1 MSRPFP
7 VSIIRAAGPGSLP
20 EPDNWS
26 CLPLP
31 STSELWRTTAT
42 PEHGAGDVLALLR
55 AMVTALDGNPSPAH
69 PLVFRVGTLGA
80 DAHRLLAQIMGEG
93 EVSARVVSS
102 RGARAHAGAL
112 VRIQECRYP
121 GIWRIIVDSAK
132 GVRIDDRIE
141 IGAIPAAILYEARH
155 SGTTQGTIPDTSSH
169 KLTSAPSIASEIAAA
184 QARAV
189 SRRGAGSHV
198 INFSL
203 LPVTP
208 ADVAWL
214 DNMLGAGTV
223 SIFSTG
229 YCKCTVIATTWRHVW
244 RVRYFDGSN
253 KVLLDTLDIALIP
266 EMVIAAAE
274 DLMDS
279 LRHLREIVKWLEED

>member
-1 MSRPFP
+1 M
-7 VSIIRAAGPGSLP
+7 
-20 EPDNWS
+20 
-26 CLPLP
+26 
-31 STSELWRTTAT
+31 
-42 PEHGAGDVLALLR
+42 LALLR
-55 AMVTALDGNPSPAH
+55 AMVAVLDRNPSPAH
-69 PLVFRVGTLGA
+69 PLVFRVSTLGA

-93 EVSARVVSS
+93 EVSAQVVSS
-102 RGARAHAGAL
+102 RGARADAGAL

-121 GIWRIIVDSAK
+121 GIWRVIVDSAN

-141 IGAIPAAILYEARH
+141 IGAIPAAILNEARH
-155 SGTTQGTIPDTSSH
+155 SGTTQGTIPDTSGH
-169 KLTSAPSIASEIAAA
+169 NLTNAPFIASEIVAA

-189 SRRGAGSHV
+189 SWHGAGSHV

-223 SIFSTG
+223 GIFSTG
-229 YCKCTVIATTWRHVW
+229 YGKCTVIATTWRHVW

-266 EMVIAAAE
+266 EMVIASAE